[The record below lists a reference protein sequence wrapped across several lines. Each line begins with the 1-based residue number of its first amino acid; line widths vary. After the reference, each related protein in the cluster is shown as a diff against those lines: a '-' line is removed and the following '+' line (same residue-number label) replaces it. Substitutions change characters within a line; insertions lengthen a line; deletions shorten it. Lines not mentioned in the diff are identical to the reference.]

1 MKRNRHLRA
10 DARQALKGH
19 WGWAIL
25 VCIVFSLITSIAALP
40 SAISSISNSLVSTR
54 GSFFNPTMAAT
65 ALGFSLFASMFSFV
79 VGLFGSGPLSA
90 GMCGSFNKF
99 FSESDT
105 NTIGNLFRLGF
116 GGGRYWKNVWGIFL
130 MNLFTLLW
138 TLLFIVPG
146 IIKAFAYAMTPY
158 ILIDNPELGP
168 NEARQRSIQMMR
180 GHKWK
185 LFGLELSFI
194 GWFMLCLLSL
204 GVGFIWLNPYYRM
217 AHAAFYRNL
226 VDEFNAKN
234 N

>member
-10 DARQALKGH
+10 DARQALSGH

-25 VCIVFSLITSIAALP
+25 VCIVFSLISGIVALPGSIA
-40 SAISSISNSLVSTR
+40 SASSSILRIGNAC
-54 GSFFNPTMAAT
+54 NPSMLLTG
-65 ALGFSLFASMFSFV
+65 LGMSIFASVFTFV
-79 VGLFGSGPLSA
+79 VGLFVSGPLTV
-90 GMCGSFNKF
+90 GIWGSFNRF

-105 NTIGNLFRLGF
+105 NTLGNFFRLGF
-116 GGGRYWKNVWGIFL
+116 GGGHYWKNVWGIFL
-130 MNLFTLLW
+130 MNLFTFLW

-146 IIKAFAYAMTPY
+146 IIKAFAYAMTPF

-168 NEARQRSIQMMR
+168 NEARQRSIKMMR

-194 GWFMLCLLSL
+194 GWFMLCILSL
-204 GVGFIWLNPYYRM
+204 GVGFIWLSPYVKM
-217 AHAAFYRNL
+217 SHAAFYNNL
-226 VDEFNAKN
+226 VEEYNAKN